1 MFYPAMASDEH
12 PAESRESP
20 TLAPPDETGLGLVE
34 LGWDLNPDARFYR
47 GLKEHAKRA
56 ELLATLLTA
65 GAFDQDEGLLAVRAT
80 LLALGRNARESGIF
94 PLEEIATSLAASVRA
109 IVGST
114 HTSPGVDVVV
124 VDPDEVSRNL
134 VAIRM
139 EALGYTV
146 RACSQYSELVACLS
160 ERVPELLVY
169 ETVQDEALALTVC
182 RTLKELCATYPNM
195 QLALFASTDEE
206 TLKSHATTAHAKL
219 AVMKDAGLDEL
230 VSRVKALM
238 TRPSELP
245 PSDPMSSL

>member
-1 MFYPAMASDEH
+1 MASDDR

-65 GAFDQDEGLLAVRAT
+65 GAFDQEEGLFAVRAT
-80 LLALGRNARESGIF
+80 LLALGRHARECGIF

-114 HTSPGVDVVV
+114 HTSPAVDVVV
-124 VDPDEVSRNL
+124 VDPDEVSRSL

-146 RACSQYSELVACLS
+146 RACSQYGDLVTCLS
-160 ERVPELLVY
+160 ERIPEIVIY
-169 ETVQDEALALTVC
+169 ETEQDEALALTLC
-182 RTLKELCATYPNM
+182 RTLKELCETYPDM
-195 QLALFASTDEE
+195 RLVVFSSADAPTLAE
-206 TLKSHATTAHAKL
+206 HAKASAAAL
-219 AVMKDAGLDEL
+219 AVTKDSGLDEL
-230 VSRVKALM
+230 VAQIRLLAQRGSD
-238 TRPSELP
+238 LP
-245 PSDPMSSL
+245 PSR

>member
-1 MFYPAMASDEH
+1 MVSDDP

-20 TLAPPDETGLGLVE
+20 TLVPPDESGLGLVE

-65 GAFDQDEGLLAVRAT
+65 GAFEEEEGLFAVRAT
-80 LLALGRNARESGIF
+80 LLALARNARECGIF
-94 PLEEIATSLAASVRA
+94 PLEEIAMSLATSVRA

-114 HTSPGVDVVV
+114 HASPSVDVVV

-146 RACSQYSELVACLS
+146 RACAEYSELVACLS
-160 ERVPELLVY
+160 ERVPELLIY
-169 ETVQDEALALTVC
+169 ETVQDEALSLTVC
-182 RTLKELCATYPNM
+182 RTLKELCETYRGM
-195 QLALFASTDEE
+195 RLALFASTDED
-206 TLKSHATTAHAKL
+206 TLRIHATTSGADV
-219 AVMKDAGLDEL
+219 AVMKDAGLDDL
-230 VSRVKALM
+230 VTRVKALM
-238 TRPSELP
+238 SRASQHP
-245 PSDPMSSL
+245 